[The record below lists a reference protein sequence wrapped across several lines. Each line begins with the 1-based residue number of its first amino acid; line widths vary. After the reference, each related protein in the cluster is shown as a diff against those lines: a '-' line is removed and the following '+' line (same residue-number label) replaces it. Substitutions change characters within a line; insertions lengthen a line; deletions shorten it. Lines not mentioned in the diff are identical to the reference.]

1 VDLDAAQPSAEQ
13 SVGASKALVDRL
25 VRTFYWFMMGRP
37 RSLTGFAIIG
47 AIGLLAAVLIAPLLL
62 IIAVLLALLLARRI
76 YRNIDRQF
84 ASLREP
90 GARIRTKF
98 DDTSMILATPL
109 TQRTIEF
116 TQIASVE
123 ERAGVVILQDRED
136 GAYVVVPEEV
146 IPAATLHRIRT
157 GIQPR

>member
-1 VDLDAAQPSAEQ
+1 VDLDAAQPSAEL
-13 SVGASKALVDRL
+13 SVDASKALVDRM
-25 VRTFYWFMMGRP
+25 VRTFYWFMLGRR
-37 RSLTGFAIIG
+37 RSVTGFAIIG
-47 AIGLLAAVLIAPLLL
+47 ASGLLAAVLVGWPWL
-62 IIAVLLALLLARRI
+62 IISVVLSVLLARRV
-76 YRNIDRQF
+76 YRNINRQF

-109 TQRTIEF
+109 TQRTIDF

-123 ERAGVVILQDRED
+123 HRAGVVILHDRGD

-146 IPAATLHRIRT
+146 ISGSTLERIRAS
-157 GIQPR
+157 IQPR